1 MRSLTTPLSLIL
13 SFTHFY
19 TFSSIQFHKMKL
31 AVFSTK
37 PYDKRYI
44 EAARSAAA
52 ARAATAPAT
61 RSASSDL
68 EIIYHEFPLE
78 EDTVVLAQGAD
89 AICAFV
95 NDSLTGPV
103 VEALAKQGVKAIL
116 LRCAGFNHV
125 DLVAAEKAGIMVAN
139 VPSYSP
145 EAVAEFA
152 VALIQTLNRNTHR
165 AYNRAREGNFA
176 LDGLLGRTLHG
187 KTVGFIGTGKIGI
200 ATARIM
206 KGFGCRILA
215 YDPYPSPAFEG
226 IGEYKSLDEV
236 LPVSDIVSLH
246 CPLMDSTRQIIN
258 EEAIGKM
265 KPGALLINTSRGGL
279 VDTRAV
285 IRALKTQQLGGVAL
299 DVYEGEGSLFYDDHS
314 GEIIHD
320 DVLMRLMTF
329 HNAIVTGHQAFFT
342 AEALSEIADCTL
354 RNIDEFVVTGTCAN
368 SLTKD
373 LKLVRQDSLPVRG
386 V

>member
-1 MRSLTTPLSLIL
+1 
-13 SFTHFY
+13 
-19 TFSSIQFHKMKL
+19 MKL

-44 EAARSAAA
+44 EAARVAAA
-52 ARAATAPAT
+52 ARGAASPAD
-61 RSASSDL
+61 RSASSDVDVV
-68 EIIYHEFPLE
+68 YHEFPLE
-78 EDTVVLAQGAD
+78 DDTVALAKGAD
-89 AICAFV
+89 AVCAFV
-95 NDSLTGPV
+95 NDSLTGSV
-103 VEALAKQGVKAIL
+103 VEALARQGVKAIL
-116 LRCAGFNHV
+116 LRCAGYNHV
-125 DLVAAEKAGIMVAN
+125 DLVAAEKAGVMVAN

-176 LDGLLGRTLHG
+176 LDGLLGKTLHG

-206 KGFGCRILA
+206 KGFGCRVLA

-226 IGEYKSLDEV
+226 VGEYTGLDE
-236 LPVSDIVSLH
+236 LLAESDIVSLH
-246 CPLMDSTRQIIN
+246 CPLMESTRRIID
-258 EEAIGKM
+258 EEAIAQM
-265 KPGALLINTSRGGL
+265 KPGAMLINTSRGGL
-279 VDTRAV
+279 VDTQAV
-285 IRALKTQQLGGVAL
+285 IRALKTQHLGGVAL

-342 AEALSEIADCTL
+342 EEALREIAECTL
-354 RNIDEFVVTGTCAN
+354 RNMDEFVATGTCKN
-368 SLTKD
+368 SLTRD
-373 LKLVRQDSLPVRG
+373 LRLKRVDSLPVRG

>member
-1 MRSLTTPLSLIL
+1 
-13 SFTHFY
+13 
-19 TFSSIQFHKMKL
+19 MKL

-44 EAARSAAA
+44 EAARGAAA
-52 ARAATAPAT
+52 AGA
-61 RSASSDL
+61 ASSSSKHPASAD
-68 EIIYHEFPLE
+68 IDIVYHEFPLE
-78 EDTVVLAQGAD
+78 KDTVALAKGAD

-95 NDSLTGPV
+95 NDTLSGPV
-103 VEALAKQGVKAIL
+103 VEALAQQGVKAIL

-187 KTVGFIGTGKIGI
+187 KTVGIIGTGKIGI

-236 LPVSDIVSLH
+236 LPESDIISLH
-246 CPLMDSTRQIIN
+246 CPLMDSTRRIIS
-258 EEAIGKM
+258 EEAIAKM

-279 VDTRAV
+279 VDTKAV
-285 IRALKTQQLGGVAL
+285 IRALKTQHLGGVAL

-342 AEALSEIADCTL
+342 EEALREIADCTL
-354 RNIDEFVVTGTCAN
+354 RNIDEFAMTGTCKN
-368 SLTKD
+368 SLTRD
-373 LKLVRQDSLPVRG
+373 LKLIRQESLPVRG
-386 V
+386 I

>member
-1 MRSLTTPLSLIL
+1 
-13 SFTHFY
+13 
-19 TFSSIQFHKMKL
+19 MKL

-44 EAARSAAA
+44 EAARGA
-52 ARAATAPAT
+52 AATAATESLKNRPA
-61 RSASSDL
+61 SADI
-68 EIIYHEFPLE
+68 EIIYHEFPLG
-78 EDTVVLAQGAD
+78 EDTVALAKGAE

-95 NDSLTGPV
+95 NDSLTGRV

-176 LDGLLGRTLHG
+176 LDGLLGRTLYG
-187 KTVGFIGTGKIGI
+187 KTVGVIGTGKIGI
-200 ATARIM
+200 ATAKIM

-215 YDPYPSPAFEG
+215 YDPYPSSAFEG
-226 IGEYKSLDEV
+226 VGEYKSLDEV
-236 LPVSDIVSLH
+236 LPESDIISLH
-246 CPLMDSTRQIIN
+246 CPLMDSTRRIIS
-258 EEAIGKM
+258 EEAIAKM
-265 KPGALLINTSRGGL
+265 KPGAMLINTSRGGL

-285 IRALKTQQLGGVAL
+285 IRALKTQHLGGVAL

-329 HNAIVTGHQAFFT
+329 HNVIVTGHQAFFT
-342 AEALSEIADCTL
+342 QEALREIADCTL
-354 RNIDEFVVTGTCAN
+354 RNIDEFVVTGTCKN

-373 LKLVRQDSLPVRG
+373 LKLKRQDSLPVRS

>member
-1 MRSLTTPLSLIL
+1 
-13 SFTHFY
+13 
-19 TFSSIQFHKMKL
+19 MKL
-31 AVFSTK
+31 AVFSSK

-52 ARAATAPAT
+52 ARGAASAATRPA
-61 RSASSDL
+61 SADI
-68 EIIYHEFPLE
+68 EIVFHEFALE
-78 EDTVVLAQGAD
+78 EDTVILAQGAD

-95 NDSLTGPV
+95 NDTLSAPV
-103 VEALAKQGVKAIL
+103 IEALAKEGVKAIL

-152 VALIQTLNRNTHR
+152 VALIQTLNRKTHR

-176 LDGLLGRTLHG
+176 LDGLMGRTLFG
-187 KTVGFIGTGKIGI
+187 KTVGFIGTGKIGV
-200 ATARIM
+200 ATAKIM

-215 YDPYPSPAFEG
+215 YDPFPAAAFEG
-226 IGEYKSLDEV
+226 VGEYKGLDEV
-236 LPVSDIVSLH
+236 LAESDVISLH
-246 CPLMDSTRQIIN
+246 CPLMDSTRRIIN
-258 EEAIGKM
+258 EEAIAKM
-265 KPGALLINTSRGGL
+265 KPGAMLINTSRGGL
-279 VDTRAV
+279 VDTKAV
-285 IRALKTQQLGGVAL
+285 IRALKAQHLGGVAL

-329 HNAIVTGHQAFFT
+329 HNVIVTGHQAFFT
-342 AEALSEIADCTL
+342 EEALMEIADCTL
-354 RNIDEFVVTGTCAN
+354 RNIDEFVVTGTCKN

-373 LKLVRQDSLPVRG
+373 LKLVKRDSLPVRG